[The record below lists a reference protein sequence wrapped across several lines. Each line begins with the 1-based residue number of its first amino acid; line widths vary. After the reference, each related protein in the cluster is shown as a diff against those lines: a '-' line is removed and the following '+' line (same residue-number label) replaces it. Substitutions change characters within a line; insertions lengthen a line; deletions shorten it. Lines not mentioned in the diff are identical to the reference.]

1 MGFTSEIRV
10 LALGLITD
18 RGRIFVSQGYDAKK
32 KQTYYRSLG
41 GGVDFGETS
50 AMALEREFQ
59 EELDAALANIR
70 YLGCLENIF
79 EYDGKPGHEI
89 VQLYACDFRDR
100 RFYELE
106 SVEFNEGKR
115 KKLALWVDCDRF
127 RNGELTL
134 YPNGIERYL

>member
-18 RGRIFVSQGYDAKK
+18 RDRTFVSQGYDAKK

-41 GGVDFGETS
+41 GGVDFGEAS
-50 AMALEREFQ
+50 AVALEREFQ
-59 EELDAALANIR
+59 EELEAALTNIL

-79 EYDGKPGHEI
+79 EFDGKPGHEI
-89 VQLYACDFRDR
+89 IQLYACDFCDR
-100 RFYELE
+100 HFYERE

-115 KKLALWVDCDRF
+115 GKLALWIDCDRF
-127 RNGELTL
+127 LSGELTL
-134 YPNGIERYL
+134 YPNGIEKYL

>member
-10 LALGLITD
+10 LALGLITE
-18 RGRIFVSQGYDAKK
+18 RSRTFVSQGYDSKK

-41 GGVDFGETS
+41 GGVDFGEAS
-50 AMALEREFQ
+50 AVALEREFQ
-59 EELDAALANIR
+59 EELEAALTNIR

-79 EYDGKPGHEI
+79 EFDGKPGHEI
-89 VQLYACDFRDR
+89 IQLYACDFCDR
-100 RFYELE
+100 RFYEQE

-127 RNGELTL
+127 LSGELTL
-134 YPNGIERYL
+134 YPSGIEKYL

>member
-18 RGRIFVSQGYDAKK
+18 RARTFVSQGYDAKK

-41 GGVDFGETS
+41 GGVDFGEAS
-50 AMALEREFQ
+50 AVALEREFQ
-59 EELDAALANIR
+59 EELEAALTNIR

-79 EYDGKPGHEI
+79 EFDGKPGHEI
-89 VQLYACDFRDR
+89 IQLYACDFCDR
-100 RFYELE
+100 RFYEQE

-115 KKLALWVDCDRF
+115 KKLALWVDYDRF
-127 RNGELTL
+127 LSGELTL
-134 YPNGIERYL
+134 YPSGIEKYL

>member
-18 RGRIFVSQGYDAKK
+18 RSRTFVSQGYDPKK

-41 GGVDFGETS
+41 GGIDFGETS
-50 AMALEREFQ
+50 IIALEREFQ
-59 EELDAALANIR
+59 EELNAALTNIR

-79 EYDGKPGHEI
+79 EYNGKPGHEI

-100 RFYELE
+100 HFYEIE
-106 SVEFNEGKR
+106 SMEFNEGKR

-127 RNGELTL
+127 HSGELVL
-134 YPNGIERYL
+134 YPNGIEKYL